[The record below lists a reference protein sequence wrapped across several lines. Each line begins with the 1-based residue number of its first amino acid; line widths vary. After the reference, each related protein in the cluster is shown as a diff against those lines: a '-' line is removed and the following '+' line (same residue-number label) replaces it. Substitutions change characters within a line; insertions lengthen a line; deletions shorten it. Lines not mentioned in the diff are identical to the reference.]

1 MYNYSFIFD
10 VYFIYYFVASIVLL
24 TIRILYIVVILL
36 LSTKRIAS
44 LADSMATTMHT
55 QLNY

>member
-24 TIRILYIVVILL
+24 TIRILYIVVILP

-44 LADSMATTMHT
+44 LADSRATTT
-55 QLNY
+55 YKQLNY

>member
-24 TIRILYIVVILL
+24 TIRILYIVVILP

-44 LADSMATTMHT
+44 LADSMSTTTYKH
-55 QLNY
+55 LNY